1 MVSVTWPL
9 VCCWCDRPDEVV
21 IRVGPFVV
29 CNDCFET
36 LDRLDVLLGRMPRRG
51 GKTL

>member
-1 MVSVTWPL
+1 MGWPL
-9 VCCWCDRPDEVV
+9 WCCWCDRRID
-21 IRVGPFVV
+21 VGLGAAPFVV

-51 GKTL
+51 GRAT